1 MVSKLKAK
9 NNISGWLLVDKPSGI
24 TSTGVVNKVKWA
36 FNAKKVGHAGTLD
49 PDATGVLPI
58 ALGEATK
65 TIPYI
70 MDEIKSYQFCVK
82 FGEAT
87 NTDDATGQIIQNS
100 SKRPS
105 DNEIST
111 KLQKY
116 IGFIEQTPP
125 NFSAIKIDGKRAY
138 KLARQ
143 GSKFK
148 LNPRPLYVEDLRF
161 MERVDNDHAL
171 LHLMCGKGGY
181 VRSIARDLG
190 KDLRCFAHVKWLRR
204 TSAGPFDIESC
215 ITIDKI
221 QELQKSSQL
230 FKLLKPLELG
240 LQYLPFVKCSKK
252 EIGEIANGG
261 SVEVTSNN
269 IEPDKKCWIQ
279 YDGKALALGT
289 IKLNKFYPSRVF
301 NVENSI

>member
-1 MVSKLKAK
+1 MVSKRKA
-9 NNISGWLLVDKPSGI
+9 NNISGWLLVDKPEGI

-65 TIPYI
+65 IIPYI
-70 MDEIKSYQFCVK
+70 MDEMKSYQFCVK

-87 NTDDATGQIIQNS
+87 DTDDATGEIIQNS

-105 DNEIST
+105 DDEIST

-125 NFSAIKIDGKRAY
+125 NFSAIKINGQRAY
-138 KLARQ
+138 ELARR
-143 GSKFK
+143 GSELK
-148 LNPRPLYVEDLRF
+148 LKPRPLFVEDLRF
-161 MERVDNDHAL
+161 VERVDNDHVL
-171 LHLMCGKGGY
+171 LHLICGKGGY

-190 KDLRCFAHVKWLRR
+190 NDLKCFAHVKWLRR

-221 QELQKSSQL
+221 QELQKSSQFL
-230 FKLLKPLELG
+230 KLLKPLELG
-240 LQYLPFVKCSKK
+240 LQNLPFVKCSAK

-261 SVEVTSNN
+261 SVEVISND
-269 IEPDKKCWIQ
+269 IEPDIKCWIH

-289 IKLNKFYPSRVF
+289 VKLNKFYPSRVF
-301 NVENSI
+301 NIENSI

>member
-1 MVSKLKAK
+1 MVSKLKAN

-143 GSKFK
+143 GSKLK

-261 SVEVTSNN
+261 SVEVTSND

>member
-1 MVSKLKAK
+1 MASKLKA
-9 NNISGWLLVDKPSGI
+9 NNISGWLLVDKPAGI

-87 NTDDATGQIIQNS
+87 DTDDATGEIIQNS
-100 SKRPS
+100 SKRPR

-143 GSKFK
+143 GSKLK
-148 LNPRPLYVEDLRF
+148 LNPRTLFVEDLRF
-161 MERVDNDHAL
+161 VERVDNDHAL

-190 KDLRCFAHVKWLRR
+190 KDLKCFAHVKWLRR

-261 SVEVTSNN
+261 SVEVTSND

-301 NVENSI
+301 NIENSI

>member
-1 MVSKLKAK
+1 MFSKRKA
-9 NNISGWLLVDKPSGI
+9 NNISGWLLIDKPAGI

-36 FNAKKVGHAGTLD
+36 FDAKKVGHAGTLD

-87 NTDDATGQIIQNS
+87 DTDDATGEIIQNS
-100 SKRPS
+100 DKRPS
-105 DNEIST
+105 DDEIST

-116 IGFIEQTPP
+116 IGFIKQTPP
-125 NFSAIKIDGKRAY
+125 YFSAIKINGKRAY
-138 KLARQ
+138 ELARQ
-143 GSKFK
+143 GSEFK
-148 LNPRPLYVEDLRF
+148 LKPRSLFVEDLRF
-161 MERVDNDHAL
+161 VERFDNDHAL
-171 LHLMCGKGGY
+171 LHLICGKGGY

-190 KDLRCFAHVKWLRR
+190 KDLKCFAHVKWLRR
-204 TSAGPFDIESC
+204 ISAGPFDIESC

-221 QELQKSSQL
+221 QELQKLSQ
-230 FKLLKPLELG
+230 FKKLLKPLELG
-240 LQYLPFVKCSKK
+240 LQNLPFVKCSAK

-261 SVEVTSNN
+261 SVELISND
-269 IEPDKKCWIQ
+269 IEPDTKCWIQ

-289 IKLNKFYPSRVF
+289 VKLNKFYPSRVF
-301 NVENSI
+301 NIENSV

>member
-1 MVSKLKAK
+1 MVSKRKA
-9 NNISGWLLVDKPSGI
+9 NNISGWLLVDKPPGI

-65 TIPYI
+65 IIPYI

-87 NTDDATGQIIQNS
+87 DTDDATGEIIQNS

-105 DNEIST
+105 DDEIST

-125 NFSAIKIDGKRAY
+125 NFSAIKINGKRAY
-138 KLARQ
+138 ELARQ
-143 GSKFK
+143 GSELK
-148 LNPRPLYVEDLRF
+148 LNPRPLFVEDLRF
-161 MERVDNDHAL
+161 VERVDNDHAL

-190 KDLRCFAHVKWLRR
+190 KDLKCFAHVKWLRR

-221 QELQKSSQL
+221 QELQKSYQFL
-230 FKLLKPLELG
+230 KLLKPLELG
-240 LQYLPFVKCSKK
+240 LQNIPFVKCSAK
-252 EIGEIANGG
+252 EIGEIANGC
-261 SVEVTSNN
+261 SVELISND
-269 IEPDKKCWIQ
+269 IEPDTKCWIQ

-289 IKLNKFYPSRVF
+289 VKLNKFYPSRVF
-301 NVENSI
+301 NIENSI

>member
-1 MVSKLKAK
+1 MVSKRKA
-9 NNISGWLLVDKPSGI
+9 NNISGWLLVDKPAGI

-87 NTDDATGQIIQNS
+87 DTDDATGEIIQNS
-100 SKRPS
+100 NKRPS
-105 DNEIST
+105 DDEIST

-125 NFSAIKIDGKRAY
+125 YFSAIKIDGKRAY
-138 KLARQ
+138 ELARQ
-143 GSKFK
+143 GSEFK
-148 LNPRPLYVEDLRF
+148 LKPRSLFVEDLRF
-161 MERVDNDHAL
+161 LERVDNDHAL
-171 LHLMCGKGGY
+171 LHLTCGKGGY

-190 KDLRCFAHVKWLRR
+190 KDLECFAHVKWLRR
-204 TSAGPFDIESC
+204 TSTGPFDIESC
-215 ITIDKI
+215 ITIDKL
-221 QELQKSSQL
+221 QEVQKSPQ
-230 FKLLKPLELG
+230 FIKLLKPLELG
-240 LQYLPFVKCSKK
+240 LQNLPFVKCSAK
-252 EIGEIANGG
+252 EMGEITNGG
-261 SVEVTSNN
+261 SVELISND
-269 IEPDKKCWIQ
+269 IEPDTKCWIQ

-289 IKLNKFYPSRVF
+289 VKLNKFYPSRVF
-301 NVENSI
+301 NI

>member
-1 MVSKLKAK
+1 
-9 NNISGWLLVDKPSGI
+9 
-24 TSTGVVNKVKWA
+24 
-36 FNAKKVGHAGTLD
+36 
-49 PDATGVLPI
+49 
-58 ALGEATK
+58 
-65 TIPYI
+65 

-87 NTDDATGQIIQNS
+87 DTDDATGEIIQNS

-105 DNEIST
+105 DDEIST

-125 NFSAIKIDGKRAY
+125 NFSAIKINGKRAY
-138 KLARQ
+138 ELARQ
-143 GSKFK
+143 GSELK
-148 LNPRPLYVEDLRF
+148 LNPRPLFVEDLRF
-161 MERVDNDHAL
+161 VERVDNDHAL

-190 KDLRCFAHVKWLRR
+190 KDLKCFAHVKWLRR

-221 QELQKSSQL
+221 QELQKSSQFL
-230 FKLLKPLELG
+230 KLLKPLELG
-240 LQYLPFVKCSKK
+240 LQNLPCVKCSAK

-261 SVEVTSNN
+261 SVEVISND
-269 IEPDKKCWIQ
+269 IEPDIKCWIH

-289 IKLNKFYPSRVF
+289 VKLNKFYPSRVF
-301 NVENSI
+301 NIENSI

>member
-1 MVSKLKAK
+1 MVSKRKA
-9 NNISGWLLVDKPSGI
+9 NNISGWLLVDKPPGI

-65 TIPYI
+65 IIPYI

-87 NTDDATGQIIQNS
+87 DTDDATGEIIQNS

-105 DNEIST
+105 DDEIST

-125 NFSAIKIDGKRAY
+125 NFSAIKINGKRAY
-138 KLARQ
+138 ELARQ
-143 GSKFK
+143 GSELK
-148 LNPRPLYVEDLRF
+148 LNPRPLFVEDLRF
-161 MERVDNDHAL
+161 VERVDNDHAL
-171 LHLMCGKGGY
+171 LHLICGKGGY

-190 KDLRCFAHVKWLRR
+190 KDLKCFAHVKWLRR

-221 QELQKSSQL
+221 QELQKSSQFL
-230 FKLLKPLELG
+230 KLLKPLELG
-240 LQYLPFVKCSKK
+240 LQNLPFVKCSAK
-252 EIGEIANGG
+252 EIGKIANGG
-261 SVEVTSNN
+261 SVELISND
-269 IEPDKKCWIQ
+269 IEPDIKCWIH

-289 IKLNKFYPSRVF
+289 VKLNKFYPSRVF
-301 NVENSI
+301 NIENSI